1 MKLIVGIVTEDD
13 SRNLLENLVK
23 AGYRATLV
31 SSTGSFLRQGNATF
45 LIGVEENQVDGV
57 LEVFERTCKKRVREL
72 PPLPSFLT
80 RSDVQQEKGTTVEI
94 GGAVVFVLD
103 VERFIKI

>member
-13 SRNLLENLVK
+13 SRNLMEKLVE

-45 LIGVEENQVDGV
+45 LIGVEEDRVDGV
-57 LEVFERTCKKRVREL
+57 LKVFEKTCKKRVREL
-72 PPLPSFLT
+72 PPLPSFLS
-80 RSDVQQEKGTTVEI
+80 RSTEQQSESTKVEI